1 MNGPTP
7 TQHLIEAAALNL
19 QARVA
24 RAASSVRGALPKPLN
39 VATRLMLNLGL
50 LNALPDPTRGL
61 MADGTAP
68 APQWLGR
75 RTNPM
80 RNVERKACKRM
91 GRRKYIWC
99 RKFLNASQGV

>member
-7 TQHLIEAAALNL
+7 TQRLIEAAALNL

-24 RAASSVRGALPKPLN
+24 RAARAAGGALPKPLN
-39 VATRLMLNLGL
+39 VATRLMLSLGL

-61 MADGTAP
+61 LPDGSPP
-68 APQWLGR
+68 ASQWLGP